1 MGDDLINNII
11 VKASKKEV
19 VKVLTYLINRS
30 FDEGAFPNSLKK
42 AKVIPLHKEGP
53 KTDENNYRP
62 ISLLTVWSKIFERVM
77 YNRMYNFLEHFSLLY
92 SKQFGFR
99 AKHSTIDALVELT
112 EKLRYS
118 KYQKKMTFFLDLKK
132 AFDTLDHNVLLDKI
146 EKYGIRGNC
155 LKWLH
160 SYLTNRMQRVE
171 ANGTT
176 SKWKEIK
183 YGVPQGSILGPLL
196 FLIYINDLPLACK
209 SLDVILFADDTNLTA
224 LNCDIEDIEEDL
236 HSLNN
241 WLNANRLALN
251 RKKSVQMNIGKTAS
265 ITEFCLS
272 DCVIDAKTVCKYL
285 GILVDNK
292 LSFQSH
298 IDFVKQRLGKQC
310 GIISKLRHYVPRS
323 QLLAYY
329 SSNIKPII
337 QYGILVYGCCS
348 YSSLEPIFILQKKIL
363 KFIYFRKRRD
373 TCSDIFNDNKIL
385 TVFELYIYELLKFVL
400 RSVIRAH
407 TQDFLNNMFEVTN
420 CRNTR
425 YSNNQSLQEPV
436 RKRQIERQSIK
447 FRATKLY
454 NLLNRNGALP
464 PNISAMNLNA
474 ITNLYHKLKYLYIHQ
489 NHEIVKHI
497 FGQQPC

>member
-1 MGDDLINNII
+1 M
-11 VKASKKEV
+11 
-19 VKVLTYLINRS
+19 
-30 FDEGAFPNSLKK
+30 
-42 AKVIPLHKEGP
+42 
-53 KTDENNYRP
+53 
-62 ISLLTVWSKIFERVM
+62 
-77 YNRMYNFLEHFSLLY
+77 
-92 SKQFGFR
+92 
-99 AKHSTIDALVELT
+99 
-112 EKLRYS
+112 
-118 KYQKKMTFFLDLKK
+118 
-132 AFDTLDHNVLLDKI
+132 
-146 EKYGIRGNC
+146 
-155 LKWLH
+155 
-160 SYLTNRMQRVE
+160 
-171 ANGTT
+171 
-176 SKWKEIK
+176 
-183 YGVPQGSILGPLL
+183 
-196 FLIYINDLPLACK
+196 
-209 SLDVILFADDTNLTA
+209 
-224 LNCDIEDIEEDL
+224 
-236 HSLNN
+236 
-241 WLNANRLALN
+241 
-251 RKKSVQMNIGKTAS
+251 
-265 ITEFCLS
+265 
-272 DCVIDAKTVCKYL
+272 CKYL

-436 RKRQIERQSIK
+436 RKR
-447 FRATKLY
+447 
-454 NLLNRNGALP
+454 
-464 PNISAMNLNA
+464 
-474 ITNLYHKLKYLYIHQ
+474 
-489 NHEIVKHI
+489 
-497 FGQQPC
+497 